1 LQYYGFFVI
10 FINIKHSSSKMKIQN
25 SPQQVNFTPKIE
37 LDRCYKWLIKN
48 VYSVISQKKLGF
60 TSKREAL
67 AEIRVLAEREDEI
80 LIQSP
85 QGFLLI
91 FRDRTPDD
99 LARQLRYFDLDEWR
113 EPSDMALFF
122 PIELEGLVESK
133 RLRDASDLFALCS
146 SETLALL
153 NQDILNFSASNVE
166 FYNYIH
172 STDPFRVKA
181 RIQALT
187 VLPMLKWEF
196 FSFNKV
202 SDRVRRRIDAG
213 ESVWDAYLEFHPG
226 KASILRRLSTTQAS
240 PAPWRGNLEGL
251 LAALDPVAP
260 EKVPCN
266 DEEWN
271 AFDSICLGMKMNGM
285 ENGYTYR
292 RPLHQTV
299 KRRWVAESSRMG
311 WINAYQKF
319 AAIDGGVDAIGDA
332 FDFLDAIANA
342 GNYMAQQSG
351 VKFFCNEEYQKKSS
365 ERWLKATQTFGMF
378 RIVEWSARW
387 HRMLLDDTVHSDQ
400 NDEQLQSWPCLLP
413 ERVQLDSSVSAV
425 SLGNSQALA
434 LEGKIM
440 QHCVGGY
447 SSYCF
452 FGRTHIISLRDSNDR
467 SLSTLEITTDEYNER
482 CFQIVQHK
490 GYRNCSPD
498 RSLISLETNLLSAI
512 LRNADFKALA
522 ESRKKASKIYA
533 DMKDKKN
540 QTSVEHVAAVMGQ
553 DRLMRLF
560 QSDAPH

>member
-1 LQYYGFFVI
+1 
-10 FINIKHSSSKMKIQN
+10 MKTQT

-37 LDRCYKWLIKN
+37 LDKCFKWLRTN
-48 VYSVISQKKLGF
+48 VFSIINKKKLGF
-60 TSKREAL
+60 TSKKKGL
-67 AEIRVLAEREDEI
+67 AEIRVLAEREEEI

-91 FRDRTPDD
+91 FWDRTPEN
-99 LARQLRYFDLDEWR
+99 LARQLRYFDIAEWR

-146 SETLALL
+146 SETLAHL

-166 FYNYIH
+166 IYNYIH

-202 SDRVRRRIDAG
+202 SDRVRRRIDSG
-213 ESVWDAYLEFHPG
+213 QSVWDAYLEFHPG
-226 KASILRRLSTTQAS
+226 KASILRRLATTQAS

-271 AFDSICLGMKMNGM
+271 AFHSICIGMRMNGM
-285 ENGYTYR
+285 ENGYTSR
-292 RPLHQTV
+292 RPLHQTI
-299 KRRWVAESSRMG
+299 KRRWMAESSRMG

-319 AAIDGGVDAIGDA
+319 AAIEGGVDAIGDS
-332 FDFLDAIANA
+332 FDFMDAIANA
-342 GNYMAQQSG
+342 ANYMAQQSG
-351 VKFFCNEEYQKKSS
+351 VNFVYNEEYQKKSS
-365 ERWLKATQTFGMF
+365 ERWLKAPQTFGMF

-387 HRMLLDDTVHSDQ
+387 HRIVLDDTV
-400 NDEQLQSWPCLLP
+400 NYDEQLQSWPCLLP

-434 LEGKIM
+434 LEGQIM
-440 QHCVGGY
+440 QHCVGCY
-447 SSYCF
+447 STSCF
-452 FGRTHIISLRDSNDR
+452 FGRSHIISLRDSNDR
-467 SLSTLEITTDEYNER
+467 SLSTLEITTDEYNES
-482 CFQIVQHK
+482 CFKILQHK
-490 GYRNCSPD
+490 SYRNCTPD
-498 RSLISLETNLLSAI
+498 RSLLSLETNLISAI
-512 LRNADFKALA
+512 QRDADFKALA
-522 ESRKKASKIYA
+522 ESRKKASKIY
-533 DMKDKKN
+533 DCMKDKKN